1 MKTSLRRLALM
12 SLALLAF
19 PAGAAPQSSPVPP
32 TMIPGFYDGKDA
44 NTVRTLRGES
54 VFYQRCSFC
63 HLPRVRKAGTTPG
76 PAPALAGVL
85 KGATP
90 GREALVRDYILKGS
104 DRMPGWQYGLSSAQL
119 DDLLI
124 YLKTL

>member
-1 MKTSLRRLALM
+1 M
-12 SLALLAF
+12 SLALLAL
-19 PAGAAPQSSPVPP
+19 PAGAAPQSSAPP
-32 TMIPGFYDGKDA
+32 TMIPGFYEGKDA

-63 HLPRVRKAGTTPG
+63 HLPRVRKAGTTPA
-76 PAPALAGVL
+76 PAPSLTGVL

-90 GREALVRDYILKGS
+90 DREALVRGYILKGS
-104 DRMPGWQYGLSSAQL
+104 DRMPGWQYGLSSSQL
-119 DDLLI
+119 DDLLV